1 MRYKFFLYIFL
12 GFLGGSMFF
21 NTASS
26 VKYDGTLQDSITT
39 PLSDSLN
46 MAAGKKLY
54 ESKCGKCHALFK
66 PKEYKMKQW
75 KENLD
80 DMMNKAE
87 LKEDEY
93 KLIFAYLK
101 ENCRK

>member
-1 MRYKFFLYIFL
+1 
-12 GFLGGSMFF
+12 
-21 NTASS
+21 
-26 VKYDGTLQDSITT
+26 
-39 PLSDSLN
+39 
-46 MAAGKKLY
+46 
-54 ESKCGKCHALFK
+54 
-66 PKEYKMKQW
+66 MKQW